1 MSQHTDSY
9 LQIRNNPKFQS
20 LVAKRNRYSFI
31 MTALMMFV
39 YYGYIL
45 LIAFDK
51 EWLATK
57 VAPGM
62 VMTIGIPMGLGVIL
76 FTIIIT
82 IVYVRRANTEFDT
95 EAAAVLKEA
104 GK

>member
-1 MSQHTDSY
+1 
-9 LQIRNNPKFQS
+9 
-20 LVAKRNRYSFI
+20 
-31 MTALMMFV
+31 MMVV

-45 LIAFDK
+45 LIAFNK

-57 VAPGM
+57 IGGGV
-62 VMTIGIPMGLGVIL
+62 TSIGIPMGLGVII
-76 FTIIIT
+76 FTIVLTAI
-82 IVYVRRANTEFDT
+82 YVRRANTEFDT

>member
-1 MSQHTDSY
+1 MSQHDDSY

-31 MTALMMFV
+31 MSILMLFV
-39 YYGYIL
+39 YFGYIL
-45 LIAFDK
+45 LIAFNK

-57 VAPGM
+57 IGEGYV
-62 VMTIGIPMGLGVIL
+62 TSIGIPMGLGVIL

-82 IVYVRRANTEFDT
+82 VVYVRRANTEFDT
-95 EAAAVLKEA
+95 EAAQVLKEA

>member
-1 MSQHTDSY
+1 MSSHIDTY
-9 LQIRNNPKFQS
+9 AQIRNNPKFQA
-20 LVAKRNRYSFI
+20 LVAKRNSYSFI
-31 MTALMMFV
+31 MTALMMIV

-45 LIAFDK
+45 LIAFNK

-57 VAPGM
+57 LAPGM
-62 VMTIGIPMGLGVIL
+62 VTSIGIPMGLGVII
-76 FTIIIT
+76 FTIVLTNI
-82 IVYVRRANTEFDT
+82 YVRRANTEFDS

>member
-31 MTALMMFV
+31 MTALMMIV

-45 LIAFDK
+45 LIAFNK

-82 IVYVRRANTEFDT
+82 IIYVRRANTEFDT
-95 EAAAVLKEA
+95 EAAQVLKEA
-104 GK
+104 QK

>member
-9 LQIRNNPKFQS
+9 LQIRNNPKFIS

-31 MTALMMFV
+31 MTSLMMIV
-39 YYGYIL
+39 YFGYIL
-45 LIAFDK
+45 LIAFNK

-62 VMTIGIPMGLGVIL
+62 VMSIGIPMGLGVIL

-95 EAAAVLKEA
+95 EAAQVLKEA
-104 GK
+104 QK